1 MSATK
6 FASYLTGGW
15 HKFLV
20 GEYSATPPVLADG
33 ERGLLQMNAAGDAK
47 VAGYLATPH
56 QVVKVVPTVTAG
68 AYGANQ
74 VIGGKLTFAS
84 MLRAGVLTG
93 KLQSIHVACKSAAVL
108 ATLKLGVFD
117 ADPSAST
124 FTDNEDPALHA
135 NDFAKLIGVYT
146 LGAVSAAMGT
156 PIVAQLD
163 NINKAIKAS
172 TTSLF
177 GVLVTSGT
185 PTLGSTSDI
194 SVALGVAQD

>member
-1 MSATK
+1 MVATK
-6 FASYLTGGW
+6 FANYLKAGFE
-15 HKFLV
+15 KSFV
-20 GEYSATPPVLADG
+20 GEYNAVGPTLGEG
-33 ERGLLQMNAAGDAK
+33 ERAVARMTAAGDLM

-74 VIGGKLTFAS
+74 VIGGKLTFAA

-93 KLQSIHVACKSAAVL
+93 KLQSIHVTCKSAAVL
-108 ATLKLGVFD
+108 ATLKVAIFD

-135 NDFAKLIGVYT
+135 NDASKLVGIYT
-146 LGAVSAAMGT
+146 LGALSAAMGT
-156 PIVAQLD
+156 PVIAQLD
-163 NINKAIKAS
+163 NINKAIKAG
-172 TTSLF
+172 TTSLYA
-177 GVLVTSGT
+177 VLVTSGT